1 MSESP
6 PHWTAVVHPAPRRR
20 FPRGLSV
27 FAFWWDLIV
36 GGALVYGWWLAH
48 GGAFW

>member
-6 PHWTAVVHPAPRRR
+6 PGWTVSRGGPRRR
-20 FPRGLSV
+20 FSYGLTV